1 MNQLN
6 YLKQKPIMKTS
17 KKLITSL
24 LFLLLVSMSYAQS
37 IDETV
42 KEWERAK
49 AYTKEYLDAM
59 PEEGYALKPTP
70 EMRSF
75 AEQMLHLTDA
85 NYNFAAAA
93 TGEKPTVK
101 DIEKTTTDKSK
112 ANVTKLTLDGYD
124 FLINSIK
131 KLAVADLQAQIKLF
145 GRFDLSKSAALQKAF
160 EHQTHHRGQTTV
172 YLRLAKATPPNEK
185 LF

>member
-1 MNQLN
+1 
-6 YLKQKPIMKTS
+6 MKAI
-17 KKLITSL
+17 KFFII
-24 LFLLLVSMSYAQS
+24 LFVMLAAAGLVNAQS
-37 IDETV
+37 SADMV

-59 PEEGYALKPTP
+59 PEAGYALKPTP

-85 NYNFAAAA
+85 NYGIAAAA
-93 TGEKPTVK
+93 TGEKSPVGFGES
-101 DIEKTTTDKSK
+101 EKATDKSK
-112 ANVTKLTLDGYD
+112 ANVTKMVMDGYD
-124 FLINSIK
+124 FVINAVK
-131 KLAVADLQAQIKLF
+131 KMSAAQLSEKIKLF
-145 GRFDLSKSAALQKAF
+145 DRFELTRGEAVAKLF

-172 YLRLAKATPPNEK
+172 YIRLAGATPPQEK

>member
-1 MNQLN
+1 
-6 YLKQKPIMKTS
+6 MKTV
-17 KKLITSL
+17 KSL
-24 LFLLLVSMSYAQS
+24 LTIVLLLTLMPLANAQQSMED
-37 IDETV
+37 IV

-59 PEEGYALKPTP
+59 SESGYALKPTP

-85 NYNFAAAA
+85 NYGFAAAVS
-93 TGEKPTVK
+93 GEKSPVGFGES
-101 DIEKTTTDKSK
+101 EKTADKSK
-112 ANVTKLTLDGYD
+112 ANVTKLVLAGYD
-124 FLINSIK
+124 FVISSVK
-131 KLAVADLQAQIKLF
+131 KMTPAQLNENVKLF
-145 GRFDLSKSAALQKAF
+145 NKFDMNKGVALTKLF

-172 YLRLAKATPPNEK
+172 YLRLAKVTPPQEK